1 MGALGYVNNVYSD
14 TKLPYDSYIKG
25 YIRPINEGIYNDKA
39 IYLYDRLD
47 LAVRQY
53 KLEDLLSPKVVS
65 HLRGDNDTKL
75 LIFYPDDYFN
85 LHDTKTFNR
94 VLQEKRIPLN
104 KVHMIMKDDL
114 FRRFA
119 RSKMGDE
126 ITYHVYSPL
135 QTRVRNIDF
144 KHTTSKKFS
153 VFSRNYNE
161 HRLALLLELA
171 QENLLSEFNYTFH
184 NFNPYVLIDRSK
196 PDVKPEDR
204 IKVFT
209 QEEIV
214 DDAKEFNLYN
224 EVTREWIEKIPYTIE
239 KTRRESLNKWTN
251 VIMEALIDA
260 DFHIIVE
267 SHYDAFNNY
276 KGYEGNTSVEEF
288 SPAFLTEKTYKCIA
302 AGRPFLAYTTPYFIK
317 EIRTLGYKTFHPY
330 INERYD
336 SIEDNDERRRAI
348 IKEIRRLNSLS
359 PEKYKEVRDKCF
371 EIAQHNRKVLY
382 GENIG
387 LLNEYK
393 SGPFGDML
401 IDFNKYWKTG
411 KNEDYITDLMLS
423 HVQR

>member
-14 TKLPYDSYIKG
+14 TKLPYDNYIKG

-85 LHDTKTFNR
+85 LHDTKTFNQ

-161 HRLALLLELA
+161 HRLALLLELVMR
-171 QENLLSEFNYTFH
+171 EVTDNFNLTFH
-184 NFNPYVLIDRSK
+184 NFNPYVMIEHNHVL
-196 PDVKPEDR
+196 KPEDR
-204 IKVFT
+204 VKVFT
-209 QEEIV
+209 QEEIIQH
-214 DDAKEFNLYN
+214 AKDFDLYN
-224 EVTREWIEKIPYTIE
+224 DKTKEWIDKIPHTIE
-239 KTRRESLNKWTN
+239 HTRRESLNKWTN
-251 VIMEALIDA
+251 VIMDALIDA

-267 SHYDAFNNY
+267 SHYDPFNNFMGY
-276 KGYEGNTSVEEF
+276 KGKVSVEEF

-330 INERYD
+330 INEDYD

-348 IKEIRRLNSLS
+348 AKEIERLDNLS
-359 PEKYKEVRDKCF
+359 ADEYKKVRDKCF

-382 GENIG
+382 SENVG

-393 SGPFGDML
+393 QGPFGEML
-401 IDFNKYWKTG
+401 LDFNKYWKTG
-411 KNEDYITDLMLS
+411 KEEDYITDTMIS
-423 HVQR
+423 HVQQ